1 MVNQEKLNYPV
12 REVEVVSV
20 QTELDEKQARV
31 TELIKRVA
39 KVMGL
44 QKDMMEMKEMMM
56 IC

>member
-1 MVNQEKLNYPV
+1 M
-12 REVEVVSV
+12 REVEVVNV

-44 QKDMMEMKEMMM
+44 QLDMMEMKEMMM

>member
-1 MVNQEKLNYPV
+1 M

-20 QTELDEKQARV
+20 QTELDEKQVRV

-44 QKDMMEMKEMMM
+44 QLDMMEMKEMML

>member
-1 MVNQEKLNYPV
+1 M

-20 QTELDEKQARV
+20 QTELDEKQVRV

-44 QKDMMEMKEMMM
+44 QLDMMEMKEMMM

>member
-1 MVNQEKLNYPV
+1 M
-12 REVEVVSV
+12 REVVVVSV

-44 QKDMMEMKEMMM
+44 QQDMMEMKEMMM